1 MEQKIDLDLRTILVI
16 VMVITSLSVIF
27 QNLLM
32 QTALIFVSIIL
43 LLLINPGKKK
53 FTRIMHRLK
62 NILKIVLTLM
72 VFQILFR
79 QEGEIFWQWKIIK
92 ITSSG
97 LNYGIISSLR
107 FFLII
112 IISGLLIDISFDKYL
127 LALRGWKIS
136 YEISFI
142 IASVIHFIPLF
153 SKQFRLSM
161 EALSLREININDL
174 PLRKRPKAYLSLLFP
189 IIARA
194 MQTVKYRA
202 ISMELRGFRLF
213 PDRTYLYK
221 KKLRWFDYCI
231 QFGII
236 LSFGL
241 ILCFYYLV

>member
-1 MEQKIDLDLRTILVI
+1 MEDLKMEQKIDLDLRTILVI

-153 SKQFRLSM
+153 SK
-161 EALSLREININDL
+161 SLRL
-174 PLRKRPKAYLSLLFP
+174 
-189 IIARA
+189 
-194 MQTVKYRA
+194 
-202 ISMELRGFRLF
+202 
-213 PDRTYLYK
+213 
-221 KKLRWFDYCI
+221 
-231 QFGII
+231 
-236 LSFGL
+236 
-241 ILCFYYLV
+241 